1 MQPVN
6 VRNLDDIQEEDR
18 GTRSSRIAALLLA
31 SLAGAAIVTAAVV
44 MSRRSGPPAK
54 PAKDPLAE
62 LVAQAKEAPPSAEKL
77 TTHEVSFPRLL
88 SDDTTP
94 TTALAAV
101 RDERGR
107 LVAPRAAPPDA
118 PPPAADRLPVV
129 PLPVGDLL
137 GATAVTTQPKDD
149 LVELA
154 AGVSTV
160 PDGGT
165 LAQPG
170 MEGGFQLQVASFK
183 EPADAA
189 KLVDDLRRRGHR
201 AYSQSAQVPERG
213 LWHRVRVGPFKT
225 KFEAMKYKGEF
236 ERVER
241 VSPFV
246 VDPDKVKQAEEMRAM
261 RLAAREKK
269 DKQRRERAASE

>member
-18 GTRSSRIAALLLA
+18 GIRSSRVAALLLA

-62 LVAQAKEAPPSAEKL
+62 LVAQAKEAPAAAEKL
-77 TTHEVSFPRLL
+77 GTHEVSFPRLL

-107 LVAPRAAPPDA
+107 LVAPGVAPPDS

-154 AGVSTV
+154 AGVSKV
-160 PDGGT
+160 PDGAA
-165 LAQPG
+165 LAQAG

-189 KLVDDLRRRGHR
+189 KLVEDLRRRGHR

-213 LWHRVRVGPFKT
+213 IWHRVRIGPFKT
-225 KFEAMKYKGEF
+225 KFEAMKYKSEF

-241 VSPFV
+241 VSPIV

-269 DKQRRERAASE
+269 EKKR

>member
-6 VRNLDDIQEEDR
+6 VRNLDEIQEEDR
-18 GTRSSRIAALLLA
+18 GMRSSRIAALLLA
-31 SLAGAAIVTAAVV
+31 SLAGASIVTAAVV

-62 LVAQAKEAPPSAEKL
+62 LVAQAKEAPSSAEKL

-107 LVAPRAAPPDA
+107 LVAPVAAPPGS

-137 GATAVTTQPKDD
+137 GATAVTTEPKDD
-149 LVELA
+149 LTTLA
-154 AGVSTV
+154 AGVSKV
-160 PDGGT
+160 PSDAT
-165 LAQPG
+165 LAQAG

-183 EPADAA
+183 EPADAQ
-189 KLVDDLRRRGHR
+189 KLVEDLRRRGHR
-201 AYSQSAQVPERG
+201 AYSQAAQVPERG

-225 KFEAMKYKGEF
+225 KFDAIKYKTDF
-236 ERVER
+236 ERIER

-246 VDPDKVKQAEEMRAM
+246 VDPDKVKQAEDIRAM

-269 DKQRRERAASE
+269 DKQRRERAAE